1 MRLSIYIIKIVGLF
15 TSRLFEQKFKEQEWE
30 VRSGV
35 SVRSCGASAS
45 RKVCACETHSPDG
58 WRLTRATHLR

>member
-30 VRSGV
+30 VWDGV
-35 SVRSCGASAS
+35 SVRSCGAIAS
-45 RKVCACETHSPDG
+45 RKVCACETHSFDG
-58 WRLTRATHLR
+58 WRPPGVTH